1 MKPHNSDLLFEACRL
16 ICVSFVFPRVPVRQ
30 WVLSLPYAVR
40 YRLAYDAE
48 MVTDILNIFTKT
60 VFGSLIRR
68 AREFGAARNAQCGA
82 VTFIQRFDSA
92 LRLNL
97 HFHMGA
103 IDGVFAAA
111 DDDEPQFQALLPPED
126 EEIERVTASI
136 AERVRKFFER
146 RGLGPDS
153 DPEESDPAHIQNK
166 RGVFG

>member
-1 MKPHNSDLLFEACRL
+1 M
-16 ICVSFVFPRVPVRQ
+16 
-30 WVLSLPYAVR
+30 
-40 YRLAYDAE
+40 
-48 MVTDILNIFTKT
+48 
-60 VFGSLIRR
+60 
-68 AREFGAARNAQCGA
+68 
-82 VTFIQRFDSA
+82 TFIQRFDSA

-153 DPEESDPAHIQNK
+153 DPEESDPALVKIS
-166 RGVFG
+166 GVCSVKGGKSDVAAVM

>member
-1 MKPHNSDLLFEACRL
+1 M
-16 ICVSFVFPRVPVRQ
+16 
-30 WVLSLPYAVR
+30 
-40 YRLAYDAE
+40 
-48 MVTDILNIFTKT
+48 
-60 VFGSLIRR
+60 
-68 AREFGAARNAQCGA
+68 
-82 VTFIQRFDSA
+82 TFIQRFDSA

-153 DPEESDPAHIQNK
+153 DPAGQAPLTIGASA
-166 RGVFG
+166 